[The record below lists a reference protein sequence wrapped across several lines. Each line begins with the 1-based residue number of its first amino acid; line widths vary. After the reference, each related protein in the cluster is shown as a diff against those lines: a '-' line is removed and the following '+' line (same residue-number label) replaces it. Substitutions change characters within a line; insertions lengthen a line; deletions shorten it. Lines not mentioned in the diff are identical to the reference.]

1 MQNMQ
6 LKITF
11 KFEKEQDWK
20 FDRYILQGIFY
31 NALKQ
36 TNIQNIHNKEIWLY
50 TFSNIY
56 PFDKQLNFEAWKKY
70 NITFRTIRKDILLA
84 VSGFFLVNKEI
95 KFWDGNKI
103 FIEKVDLV
111 NNENFYP
118 WKIVKSITPIVLSLD
133 KELAQKYGIE
143 FNLKERPLY
152 WNKNMGFKVFV
163 EQLNKNIL
171 KKYVYI
177 LEKIISWEWDKNNLK
192 DNIVYYFRKIE
203 NWERK
208 LLEKYKNKEEFD
220 EFAENVDLFKGYKF
234 KHGALLNY
242 KKGKIAGSYW
252 DFIIWENTED
262 LDKTKILKI
271 VSLMWIWERAT
282 AGFGFIK

>member
-1 MQNMQ
+1 MQ

-11 KFEKEQDWK
+11 KFEKNQDWK
-20 FDRYILQGIFY
+20 FDKHILQGIFY
-31 NALKQ
+31 NAIRTFTQ
-36 TNIQNIHNKEIWLY
+36 EIHWNDIWLY
-50 TFSNIY
+50 TSSNIY
-56 PFDKQLNFEAWKKY
+56 PFDKQSNFEAWKKY

-95 KFWDGNKI
+95 NFWDDNKI

-118 WKIVKSITPIVLSLD
+118 WKIIKSITPIVLSLD

-143 FNLKERPLY
+143 FNLKDKRPLY

-177 LEKIISWEWDKNNLK
+177 LEKIISWEWNKNNLE

-203 NWERK
+203 DWERK
-208 LLEKYKNKEEFD
+208 LLKKYENTEEFGQFV
-220 EFAENVDLFKGYKF
+220 EWADLFKWYKF
-234 KHGALLNY
+234 RHWALLNY
-242 KKGKIAGSYW
+242 KKGKIAGSYR
-252 DFIIWENTED
+252 DFIIWEDTED
-262 LDKTKILKI
+262 LDKTKILKV